1 MQSIL
6 FKSFYLLIIF
16 IILLSGAKLLQ
27 PVDKHKDQTFFLSQV
42 KQFSLRKCM
51 FPIANL
57 LKCQVREIAKKEGL
71 LQIASKRD
79 STGICFIG
87 KKRFKNFI
95 DDVCLCLNVICYIF

>member
-1 MQSIL
+1 M
-6 FKSFYLLIIF
+6 
-16 IILLSGAKLLQ
+16 LQ
-27 PVDKHKDQTFFLSQV
+27 PLDKHKDQTFFLSQV

-57 LKCQVREIAKKEGL
+57 LKNQVREIAKNEGL

-87 KKRFKNFI
+87 KKRFKSFI
-95 DDVCLCLNVICYIF
+95 DDVSFCFYT